1 MQDSM
6 ELIKAGIGNE
16 DIEELDLEGM
26 QWMAVSDMLIF
37 ETFEDFYL
45 NLVSKITQNSHDN
58 IALSEDLYREMMK
71 KEDILKTKRDYFDSR
86 IFSLLPCVVR
96 KMRKLV
102 EMASER
108 KRRLGNHNS
117 VL

>member
-1 MQDSM
+1 MSTRSSKKSSANIIKNLFTMQDSM

-71 KEDILKTKRDYFDSR
+71 K
-86 IFSLLPCVVR
+86 
-96 KMRKLV
+96 
-102 EMASER
+102 
-108 KRRLGNHNS
+108 
-117 VL
+117 